1 MEDSVTKKKT
11 RAAILSVLSNG
22 SLVLLKV
29 IAGLAIGSVSV
40 LSEAIHSAVD
50 LLAAC
55 IAFLAVR
62 TSGKPADRDHP
73 FGHGKAESLSGTIE
87 ALLIFL
93 AAGWII
99 YESALRL
106 LHPVPVEAPFW
117 GVAVML
123 ISVILNTAVSGLL
136 FKVGKETESLA
147 LLADA
152 WHLRTDVWTSLGVMG
167 SLAVIW
173 AGGLFLPGIP
183 LHWLD
188 PVAAVAVALL
198 IIRAAFR
205 LTAES
210 LRDLMDV
217 KLPAEEE
224 EWMRRLI
231 REHRDVVKGYHKFRT
246 RRAGDTRFVEFH
258 IKVDPHMTVEASH
271 EIGMEITVAI
281 RKKFPNASVTVH
293 VEPCDGRCT
302 KKCLSGCF
310 LEEQE
315 RESIQKKNNRGRP
328 SIFQ

>member
-1 MEDSVTKKKT
+1 MEDSVTKRKK
-11 RAAILSVLSNG
+11 RAALLSVLSNG
-22 SLVLLKV
+22 CLVLLKAV
-29 IAGLAIGSVSV
+29 VGVAIGSVSV

-55 IAFLAVR
+55 IAFIAVR

-73 FGHGKAESLSGTIE
+73 FGHGKAESISGTVE

-93 AAGWII
+93 AAGWIV
-99 YESALRL
+99 YESAQKL
-106 LHPVPVEAPFW
+106 LHPAPVEAPFW

-123 ISVILNTAVSGLL
+123 LSVILNTAVSGLL
-136 FKVGKETESLA
+136 FKVGKETESVA

-173 AGGLFLPGIP
+173 AGGLFSPGIP

-217 KLPAEEE
+217 KLPAQEE
-224 EWMRRLI
+224 EWMRCLI

-246 RRAGDTRFVEFH
+246 RRAGNARFVEFH
-258 IKVDPHMTVEASH
+258 IKVDPHMTVEDSH
-271 EIGMEITVAI
+271 DVGMEMSVAI
-281 RKKFPNASVTVH
+281 RRKFPNASVTVH

-302 KKCLSGCF
+302 KRCLAGCF
-310 LEEQE
+310 LDEKT
-315 RESIQKKNNRGRP
+315 RESIHKINNQGRP
-328 SIFQ
+328 

>member
-1 MEDSVTKKKT
+1 MKDAVTRKKT
-11 RAAILSVLSNG
+11 RAALLSVFSNG
-22 SLVLLKV
+22 CLVFLKIV
-29 IAGLAIGSVSV
+29 VGVAIGSVSV
-40 LSEAIHSAVD
+40 LSEAVHSAVD

-55 IAFLAVR
+55 IALFAVR

-73 FGHGKAESLSGTIE
+73 FGHGKAESIAGTVE

-93 AAGWII
+93 AAGWIV
-99 YESALRL
+99 YESVSKL
-106 LHPVPVEAPFW
+106 LNPVPVETPFW

-123 ISVILNTAVSGLL
+123 LSAVLNTAVSGLL
-136 FKVGKETESLA
+136 FKVGKETESVA

-173 AGGLFLPGIP
+173 AGGLFSPGIP

-224 EWMRRLI
+224 EWMRSLI
-231 REHRDVVKGYHKFRT
+231 LEHRDVVKGYHKFRT

-258 IKVDPHMTVEASH
+258 IKVDPHMTVEDSH
-271 EIGMEITVAI
+271 DVGMEMSVSI
-281 RKKFPNASVTVH
+281 RRKFPGSSVTVH

-302 KKCLSGCF
+302 KKCLQGC
-310 LEEQE
+310 LLDE
-315 RESIQKKNNRGRP
+315 RARERIQSQRNRDL
-328 SIFQ
+328 SE